1 MSNNKSNDDKKDNNE
16 IRKPLSPK
24 ENLEMSLKAVL
35 RKKRISI
42 VKQKEDQILDLVRDE
57 IDNDEMKEV
66 ENPKLLF
73 YFLSNTPV
81 FKQYIYIHNFTQENL
96 INSFRFGKYVKL
108 KKDTI
113 LFRQGDKTDY
123 FYLIL
128 SGCIGFILT
137 TYDDI
142 ALKINPYSREV
153 NSIRVGSYFG
163 EWGLIY
169 KINRT
174 VSAYAKEDTLLLG
187 FDKFAFKTF
196 YQDNIIL
203 SESYSKKFVLKH
215 IMTFKELN
223 ETSFNIYYREIKK
236 IYCIPGKEIF
246 LEGAKADSFY
256 LVYKG
261 SCTVRKGLTNLIIKD
276 SGDFIGIESLYSK
289 KYESS
294 IYPYTDG
301 TVLFKFLLNSFNE
314 TIVYNLKTEFEEY
327 YKNQKIILKNSYE
340 NYNKYKDKYQMS
352 FVNLLENLKK
362 NKEKNNKRIIDVKID
377 DIKTNSNIY
386 ENKHYSSPYK
396 VIKLVNYGD
405 INKNK
410 SKNNIVFDSSNRSN
424 SIFPKSKNICE
435 ETKFLKYLKY
445 YNESAYNL
453 IKSDMNDTNSA
464 INIDSFRTRKTKT
477 NIKNSKNQKLDK
489 NIRPYS
495 TLTKEKDSNKLNF
508 PKKHCNFFY
517 EEINTNTKSFLNRV
531 RRDNHFSS
539 QNFRIKKNKKLPLTT
554 KNKMI
559 KNKSSNN
566 IIRKKYFNP
575 IFVSSKNILDIDKN
589 LIKKRTLK
597 KNYSQWELKI
607 KGNNN
612 NENRKNIDYE
622 TNPEIPIMI
631 IRNVSFFPTKMK

>member
-1 MSNNKSNDDKKDNNE
+1 MSIKS
-16 IRKPLSPK
+16 
-24 ENLEMSLKAVL
+24 VL

-42 VKQKEDQILDLVRDE
+42 VKLKEDQILDLVRDE
-57 IDNDEMKEV
+57 LDNEIKAV

-73 YFLSNTPV
+73 YFLSNTPI

-96 INSFRFGKYVKL
+96 INSFRFGKYIKL

-142 ALKINPYSREV
+142 ILKINPYSREV

-163 EWGLIY
+163 EWGFIY

-203 SESYSKKFVLKH
+203 SENYSKKFVLKH
-215 IMTFKELN
+215 IKTFKDLN

-246 LEGAKADSFY
+246 KEGSKANSFY

-261 SCTVRKGLTNLIIKD
+261 SCTVKKGLTNLIIKD
-276 SGDFIGIESLYSK
+276 SGDFIGIESLYNK
-289 KYESS
+289 NYENS
-294 IYPYTDG
+294 IYPNTDG

-314 TIVYNLKTEFEEY
+314 TIVYNLKMEFEDY
-327 YKNQKIILKNSYE
+327 YKNQKIILQNSYE

-352 FVNLLENLKK
+352 FINLMENLKQ
-362 NKEKNNKRIIDVKID
+362 NKVKNNKQITNVKID

-396 VIKLVNYGD
+396 VIKL
-405 INKNK
+405 INFGSINK
-410 SKNNIVFDSSNRSN
+410 SKNNIFDSE
-424 SIFPKSKNICE
+424 KSKNE
-435 ETKFLKYLKY
+435 DTKFLKYLKY

-453 IKSDMNDTNSA
+453 IKSDINDTNSA
-464 INIDSFRTRKTKT
+464 INLDSFRTKNNKT
-477 NIKNSKNQKLDK
+477 NIKKCNNIKLDK
-489 NIRPYS
+489 NIRTFS
-495 TLTKEKDSNKLNF
+495 SLNKDKNVNKLNF

-517 EEINTNTKSFLNRV
+517 EEINTNKSFLNRI

-539 QNFRIKKNKKLPLTT
+539 QNFKIKKNKKIPLST

-566 IIRKKYFNP
+566 IIPKKYFEP
-575 IFVSSKNILDIDKN
+575 IFVSSKNIFDLN
-589 LIKKRTLK
+589 KKQTLK
-597 KNYSQWELKI
+597 KNYSQYDLKI
-607 KGNNN
+607 KNNKNSN
-612 NENRKNIDYE
+612 NENIKNIDYE
-622 TNPEIPIMI
+622 TNSYIPIMI
-631 IRNVSFFPTKMK
+631 IRNVSVFPPKLKYKE